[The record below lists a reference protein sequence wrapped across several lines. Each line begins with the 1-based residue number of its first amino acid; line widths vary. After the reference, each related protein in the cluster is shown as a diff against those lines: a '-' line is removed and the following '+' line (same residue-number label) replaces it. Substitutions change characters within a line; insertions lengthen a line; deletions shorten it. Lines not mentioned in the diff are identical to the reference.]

1 MQGEEE
7 GREEQMNNHA
17 ERNSIGN
24 LISSIGI
31 LFLFCAFLFLCY
43 NLIDS
48 ERAER
53 EALELAN
60 AIEDYR
66 NDAEDDT
73 GTTPDG
79 TGAYTGASGLEL
91 DPTMEMPEVVIDG
104 IAYIGNLQV
113 PSLGLDLPIISE
125 WSDEYLKIA
134 PCRYSGSIY
143 SDDMVIAAHNYR
155 RHFGDVRWLEIGSQ
169 IIFIDMNNNTFYYEI
184 AANEVLEPTQVE
196 EMQESDYDLTLFTCA
211 YNNQVRYAIRCNRV
225 DQTLQTASVS

>member
-1 MQGEEE
+1 
-7 GREEQMNNHA
+7 MNNQRG
-17 ERNSIGN
+17 RNGIGN

-31 LFLFCAFLFLCY
+31 LFLFCAFLLLCY
-43 NLIDS
+43 NLVDS

-66 NDAEDDT
+66 NDTDDDT
-73 GTTPDG
+73 GVNPDG
-79 TGAYTGASGLEL
+79 TYTGSGTAL
-91 DPTMEMPEVVIDG
+91 DPNMEMPEVVIDG

-125 WSDEYLKIA
+125 WSDDLLKIA
-134 PCRYSGSIY
+134 PCRYSGSVY
-143 SDDMVIAAHNYR
+143 ADDMVIAAHNYR
-155 RHFGDVRWLEIGSQ
+155 RHFGDVRWLDIGSQ

-225 DQTLQTASVS
+225 DQTIQTTALSS